1 MNTTIHCRAVDVD
14 EISIFYREAG
24 FPDPHLHR

>member
-1 MNTTIHCRAVDVD
+1 MNTPSHYRTADVD
-14 EISIFYREAG
+14 GISIFYREAG